1 MNSFLMFIVLCPNRL
16 FTFVLFTFYDSYP
29 IMVVVR
35 KFIKLS
41 EPFEK
46 KKCSCH
52 LEKLKLT
59 QVPNRESPC
68 IWN

>member
-46 KKCSCH
+46 NI
-52 LEKLKLT
+52 
-59 QVPNRESPC
+59 PSPSTV
-68 IWN
+68 